1 MKLLRKVKVSMKHC
15 VGDVSVVEWCSSDPF
30 PSLGPVVGMDTE
42 TEPITETVLDPP
54 VVVLGCFDPSSMTCY
69 VVYWMDIPAFMRQLN
84 RMDIQQRY
92 FNLGYDEAV
101 TDNEDED
108 KTLLDAINAG
118 RVRDMQI
125 RVHLHEVA
133 TTGFIRKALFN
144 LAGCALQFLNVTLD
158 KGDGTEQSARLSFRR
173 FNPDGTL
180 KKMTE
185 EQEAY
190 LPFDCI
196 STWALGEEVPEAP
209 VDPHTG
215 MSIEIVHTQ
224 GMVALY
230 HISINGLNVDRRIFD
245 ALETKLL
252 SDRDSYREELI
263 GFGFPDPYK
272 KDKDEAREVRLA
284 FYNACTEFYGRVGMT
299 PAFELD
305 EDGDVNLP
313 AKTSLRLAVCYMYNN
328 SEAADE
334 VQQCIANV
342 AASLESDRKSLRK
355 AEQTLYLQLCD
366 EYGLAAVDSAKRAI
380 AMEAFVCRMLENYVE
395 QFDSGSAAKRGFD
408 FAAAVEAAGEY
419 VDEHPDW
426 LAPVEKVGPKKFFQT
441 HVKKMLDDYTA
452 WREAKPPMER
462 DATPKLV
469 LKTTDKSKEIKLT
482 LKDMWRLED
491 CGISDPFLTSY
502 TNFNH
507 CTKLLSTYLNRKYV
521 KADDRVHPRF
531 TSVKRTGRTSCA
543 SPNIQNL
550 PSRDKV
556 YPVKNIYCP
565 PEGAILCA
573 TDFSFIELVAL
584 AESCIQRFGH
594 SVLGDVINAQVDPHR
609 WFAGVRKKLI
619 TNETS
624 FLKDPE
630 KAAELE
636 AFLEQNVTKKER
648 QDAKPAKRNW
658 PFSRRRLSKK
668 KVNCWEAPRSNQQRS
683 LRMDRTPVA
692 GTFGGHPARE

>member
-1 MKLLRKVKVSMKHC
+1 MRLLRKVSVSMKHC
-15 VGDVSVVEWCSSDPF
+15 VGDVAVVEWSATDPF
-30 PSLGPVVGMDTE
+30 PALGPVVGIDTE

-69 VVYWMDIPAFMRQLN
+69 VVYWYDIVAFMRQLN
-84 RMDIQQRY
+84 IRDIQQRY
-92 FNLGYDEAV
+92 FNLGFDEAV
-101 TDNEDED
+101 MDNEDED
-108 KTLLDAINAG
+108 KTLLDAIDAG

-125 RVHLHEVA
+125 RTHLHEVA
-133 TTGFIRKALFN
+133 TTGFIRKSLFN
-144 LAGCALQFLNVTLD
+144 LAGCSLQFLNVTLD

-173 FNPDGTL
+173 YDSDGNI
-180 KKMTE
+180 KKITP
-185 EQEAY
+185 EQEEY
-190 LPFDCI
+190 LPLDCI
-196 STWALGEEVPEAP
+196 TTWALGEEIPEAP
-209 VDPHTG
+209 IDPHTG
-215 MSIEIVHTQ
+215 RSIEIVHTQ
-224 GMVALY
+224 GMVALA
-230 HISINGLNVDRRIFD
+230 HISINGLNVDKRIFN

-252 SDRDSYREELI
+252 TNRDKYREELL

-272 KDKDEAREVRLA
+272 KDKDEAKEVRLA
-284 FYNACTEFYGRVGMT
+284 FYKACSDLYSRAGMT
-299 PAFELD
+299 PAFQLD
-305 EDGDVNLP
+305 EDGDVSLP
-313 AKTSLRLAVCYMYNN
+313 AKTSLRLAVCYMYNH
-328 SEAADE
+328 SDAPDE
-334 VQQCIANV
+334 VMQCIANV
-342 AASLESDRKSLRK
+342 AVSLESDRKSLRK
-355 AEQTLYLQLCD
+355 AEKDMYLKLCD
-366 EYGLAAVDSAKRAI
+366 ENGLVAIDAAKRSI
-380 AMEAFVCRMLENYVE
+380 AMEAFVGKMLENYVE
-395 QFDSGSAAKRGFD
+395 QFDSGKAQTNGFD

-426 LAPVEKVGPKKFFQT
+426 LSPVEKIGPKKFFQT
-441 HVKKMLDDYTA
+441 HVKKMLDDYNA
-452 WREAKPPMER
+452 WRDAKPPIER
-462 DATPKLV
+462 DKTPKLV

-507 CTKLLSTYLNRKYV
+507 CTKMLSTYLARKYV
-521 KADDRVHPRF
+521 KADSKVHPRF

-556 YPVKNIYCP
+556 YPMKNIYCP

-648 QDAKPAKRNW
+648 QDAKPANFGK
-658 PFSRRRLSKK
+658 PFIMS
-668 KVNCWEAPRSNQQRS
+668 
-683 LRMDRTPVA
+683 
-692 GTFGGHPARE
+692 